1 VSMPPTPPQDDPE
14 TRRQAAAALRDLD
27 PEHAAPS
34 LLQALG
40 DEDWR
45 VRKEAVLA
53 AAALSP
59 APAVLK
65 ALVTA
70 LGPSDNV
77 GLRNAVVEALSAF
90 GPDAV
95 DALAA
100 ALASLDADGRK
111 LAAEA
116 LARTTQSTA
125 VPVLRGLLRDPDANV
140 AVAAVEALTALG
152 AARAEEVEVILRS
165 CLDAQNGFVR
175 LAALDGL
182 GRLGVALPWD
192 RLERLRTDELVAPAM
207 LSSMGR
213 SGDERAAP
221 FIVDALSRARGGTM
235 LEALRAVVELAR
247 SGNNQVLALQRAAS
261 SLGPEIE
268 AQLVS
273 LVTGESDGDAR
284 VTAILALGAL
294 GVRSAPVRC
303 AEALDEEELEGAAEE
318 ALDWLG
324 PAAVRPL
331 LEHGMHSEPH
341 QRAAALELAA
351 RLSDASNSEL
361 VRAEA
366 LAALSHPAPEM
377 VRAALG
383 ALAVVGDGTTL
394 PAVAATLAR
403 VTMPSLRRAAESA
416 LAVLA
421 ARFAEPARVLAQSAE
436 PGSAETAVAAVVIRV
451 LGPPV
456 RGNLAADVEFLAAAL
471 TSPTPDVRRAALE
484 ALGAVGGALALEP
497 LSLAIYDE
505 ERSVRLTAVRAL
517 GRLRSA
523 EGEVLG
529 LPQLIALAE
538 GSANEE
544 VALAALLA
552 LGETADNRA
561 LPILRPLVRGGD
573 PKAAVAA
580 IEALGAFPESR
591 RFESL
596 IDGLSHSA
604 MEVVK
609 AALRALGE
617 CSDARVLLHFGVAL
631 DHEAWDV
638 RRLAADLLGRCG
650 GAAAAPLR
658 ARLAVEEDPLVQEAI
673 GRALER
679 MAGVRRSL
687 SPTRGSYF
695 PK

>member
-1 VSMPPTPPQDDPE
+1 MTSPPTAPSDDPE

-27 PEHAAPS
+27 PEQAAPG
-34 LLQALG
+34 LIQALG

-45 VRKEAVLA
+45 VRKEGVLT
-53 AAALSP
+53 AAALAP

-65 ALVTA
+65 ALVAA
-70 LGPSDNV
+70 LEPSENV
-77 GLRNAVVEALSAF
+77 GLRNAVVEALAAF

-95 DALAA
+95 DALAV
-100 ALASLDADGRK
+100 ALSSLDADGRK

-116 LARTTQSTA
+116 LSRTAQATA
-125 VPVLRGLLRDPDANV
+125 VPVLRGLLRDPDCNV

-165 CLDAQNGFVR
+165 CLDAPNGFVR

-182 GRLGVALPWD
+182 GRLGIALPWE
-192 RLERLRTDELVAPAM
+192 RLDRLRTDELVAPAL

-213 SGDERAAP
+213 SGDERAAQ
-221 FIVDALSRARGGTM
+221 FLVDALSRARGGTL

-247 SGNNQVLALQRAAS
+247 TGDARVRALQHAAAS
-261 SLGPEIE
+261 LDPEVE
-268 AQLVS
+268 ARL
-273 LVTGESDGDAR
+273 LAMLDGESDGDAR
-284 VTAILALGAL
+284 VVALLALGAL
-294 GVRSAPVRC
+294 GTRRAPVR
-303 AEALDEEELEGAAEE
+303 AAQALDEEELEGAAEE

-324 PAAVRPL
+324 STAVLPL
-331 LEHGMHSEPH
+331 LEHGAGSEPQ
-341 QRAAALELAA
+341 QRAAALEIAV
-351 RLSDASNSEL
+351 RLSDGSNGDR

-383 ALAVVGDGTTL
+383 ALAVVGDGSTL
-394 PAVAATLAR
+394 SDVAATLAR
-403 VTMPSLRRAAESA
+403 VTSPSLRRAAESA

-421 ARFAEPARVLAQSAE
+421 ARFADPARALAQAAK
-436 PGSAETAVAAVVIRV
+436 PGSPETEVAAVVIRV

-456 RGNLAADVEFLAAAL
+456 RGSLAEDVEFLAAAL
-471 TSPTPDVRRAALE
+471 TSTNPDVRRASIE

-505 ERSVRLTAVRAL
+505 ERSVRLRAVRAL

-529 LPQLIALAE
+529 LQQLIALAE
-538 GSANEE
+538 GSADEE

-561 LPILRPLVRGGD
+561 LPILRPLVRAGD

-591 RFESL
+591 RFDAL
-596 IDGLSHSA
+596 IDGLSHPA

-650 GAAAAPLR
+650 GAAVAPLR
-658 ARLAVEEDPLVQEAI
+658 ARLGVEEDPLVREAI

>member
-1 VSMPPTPPQDDPE
+1 VSTPPAATSDDPE
-14 TRRQAAAALRDLD
+14 VRRQAAAALRALD
-27 PEHAAPS
+27 PEQAAPG
-34 LLQALG
+34 LIQALG

-45 VRKEAVLA
+45 VRKEGVLT
-53 AAALSP
+53 AAAL
-59 APAVLK
+59 APSQPVLK
-65 ALVTA
+65 ALVAA
-70 LGPSDNV
+70 LSPSENV
-77 GLRNAVVEALSAF
+77 GLRNAVVEALASF

-95 DALAA
+95 DALAV
-100 ALASLDADGRK
+100 ALATLDADGRK

-116 LARTTQSTA
+116 LSRTAQSTA
-125 VPVLRGLLRDPDANV
+125 VPVLRSLLRDPDGNV
-140 AVAAVEALTALG
+140 AVAAVEALSELG

-165 CLDAQNGFVR
+165 CLDAPNGFVR

-182 GRLGVALPWD
+182 GRLGVALPWERLD
-192 RLERLRTDELVAPAM
+192 RLRADDLVAPAM

-213 SGDERAAP
+213 SGDERAAS
-221 FIVDALSRARGGTM
+221 FLVAAISRARGGTL

-247 SGNNQVLALQRAAS
+247 TGAGQVRALQRAGAS
-261 SLGPEIE
+261 LSPDVE
-268 AQLVS
+268 ARLVA
-273 LVTGESDGDAR
+273 LATAPSDGDSR
-284 VTAILALGAL
+284 VLGLLALAAL
-294 GVRSAPVRC
+294 GTPAAPARAVQGL
-303 AEALDEEELEGAAEE
+303 EEEELEGAAEE

-324 PAAVRPL
+324 PTAVVPL
-331 LEHGMHSEPH
+331 LQHSAQSEPQ
-341 QRAAALELAA
+341 QRAAALEIAV
-351 RLSDASNSEL
+351 RLSDASNSVL
-361 VRAEA
+361 VRSEA
-366 LAALSHPAPEM
+366 LTALSHPAPEM

-383 ALAVVGDGTTL
+383 ALAVVGDGSTL
-394 PAVAATLAR
+394 TDVAATLAR
-403 VTMPSLRRAAESA
+403 VTSPSLRRAAESS

-421 ARFAEPARVLAQSAE
+421 ARFTEPARALAQSAK
-436 PGSAETAVAAVVIRV
+436 PGSAETEVAAVVIRV

-456 RGNLAADVEFLAAAL
+456 RGSLAADVEFLAAAL
-471 TSPTPDVRRAALE
+471 TSSTPDVRRASLE

-505 ERSVRLTAVRAL
+505 ERTVRLTAVRAL

-529 LPQLIALAE
+529 LAQLIALAE
-538 GSANEE
+538 GSADEE

-561 LPILRPLVRGGD
+561 LPILRPLVRAGD
-573 PKAAVAA
+573 PKAAVTA
-580 IEALGAFPESR
+580 IESLGAFPESR
-591 RFESL
+591 RFDAL
-596 IDGLSHSA
+596 IDGLSHPA

-650 GAAAAPLR
+650 GAAVAPLR
-658 ARLAVEEDPLVQEAI
+658 ARLGVEEDPLVREAI

-695 PK
+695 PR

>member
-1 VSMPPTPPQDDPE
+1 VSLPPTPPQDDPE

-324 PAAVRPL
+324 AAAVRPL
-331 LEHGMHSEPH
+331 LEHGAHSEPH

-416 LAVLA
+416 LAVLAARFAVLA

-505 ERSVRLTAVRAL
+505 ERSVRLSAVRAL

-580 IEALGAFPESR
+580 IEALGAFPESP
-591 RFESL
+591 
-596 IDGLSHSA
+596 G
-604 MEVVK
+604 
-609 AALRALGE
+609 
-617 CSDARVLLHFGVAL
+617 ARGV
-631 DHEAWDV
+631 
-638 RRLAADLLGRCG
+638 
-650 GAAAAPLR
+650 
-658 ARLAVEEDPLVQEAI
+658 Q
-673 GRALER
+673 
-679 MAGVRRSL
+679 
-687 SPTRGSYF
+687 
-695 PK
+695 